1 MKTEIKVLIEFFSN
15 NKKIHELESK
25 STHKIL
31 LPCILD
37 YIRAQGVAA
46 PAKIFSK
53 EKIDQLFKTDLILF
67 TFTEIRQD
75 SIKRIV
81 NSKKLA
87 APIKAVYLDTKQ
99 GNNYLIFEY
108 SCQTQ
113 YPNHYYYFIDELKPN
128 RRC

>member
-99 GNNYLIFEY
+99 GNNYLIF
-108 SCQTQ
+108 
-113 YPNHYYYFIDELKPN
+113 
-128 RRC
+128 

>member
-113 YPNHYYYFIDELKPN
+113 YPNHYYCFIN
-128 RRC
+128 